1 MSTTLAA
8 AVLALAG
15 VAAVLAVSWAF
26 YRIGKAEDREREA
39 SLRDRQ
45 EAAENGHRK
54 PGEARERRRPMP
66 PRRP

>member
-8 AVLALAG
+8 ALFAVAG
-15 VAAVLAVSWAF
+15 VAAVVAVSWAF
-26 YRIGKAEDREREA
+26 YRIGKSEDREREA
-39 SLRDRQ
+39 AQREQ
-45 EAAENGHRK
+45 EQAAENGHHK